1 MAIGD
6 TWETINTYAF
16 VAGETIITADYEN
29 DVVNDLQYLYTHPSS
44 AVNIYTGNTNTNVTL
59 AASTNDILAGLT
71 LTFTPIQDKVLL
83 LIWYASDRS
92 WVVSS
97 SEFNQ
102 VGYKVGTGAIT
113 YIAQDTGSA
122 GNVTNTNGT
131 LVTAEVAVTAAA
143 SNTITMYIKNTEASS
158 LTMWYMR
165 VVAIEMAN

>member
-29 DVVNDLQYLYTHPSS
+29 DVVNDLQYLYTHPSN

-59 AASTNDILAGLT
+59 TASTNDILAGLT

-97 SEFNQ
+97 SEYNQ

-113 YIAQDTGSA
+113 YIAQDTGSV
-122 GNVTNTNGT
+122 NNTNSTNGT

-143 SNTITMYIKNTEASS
+143 SNTITMYIKNTNSS
-158 LTMWYMR
+158 SQTLSYMR

>member
-44 AVNIYTGNTNTNVTL
+44 AVNVYSGNTNTNVTL

-71 LTFTPIQDKVLL
+71 LTFTPVQDKVML
-83 LIWYASDRS
+83 LIFYASS
-92 WVVSS
+92 LGWVVSS
-97 SEFNQ
+97 TTNNN
-102 VGYKVGTGAIT
+102 VGYKVGSGAIT
-113 YIAQDTGSA
+113 YIAQDAVSSA
-122 GNVTNTNGT
+122 SNANEGT
-131 LVTAEVAVTAAA
+131 LVTTEATVVAGS
-143 SNTITMYIKNTEASS
+143 SNTITMYMKNTYTTSRD
-158 LTMWYMR
+158 LFFMR